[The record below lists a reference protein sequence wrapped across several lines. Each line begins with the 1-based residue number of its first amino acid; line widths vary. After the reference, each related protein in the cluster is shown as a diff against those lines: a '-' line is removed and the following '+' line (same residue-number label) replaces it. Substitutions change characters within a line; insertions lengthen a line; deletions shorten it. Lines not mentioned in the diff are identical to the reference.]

1 MPAKP
6 LERPQEPVPVRARWR
21 VILDRGHLLD
31 RLRSSRALVLWFLVV
46 SAETSAQVSGSAS
59 LLSDYRYR
67 GVSLSDG
74 NPAAQF
80 ALAYDGPSGWYAG
93 GFASTV
99 QLGYPTKR
107 ELQLVSFAGYASR
120 MPSGLSWEAG
130 ADYSYFTGG
139 QNYNYG
145 EVYVGIASEKVST
158 RLYYAPRYF
167 GQKSGV
173 IYGEINAS
181 QQLLDRVR
189 LLAHGGVL
197 LNNDQ
202 DAYRRPT
209 DRHVFDASVGVV
221 IDFDQISAQLSW
233 VGINSVYTPYPATSP
248 SSKNGPVLI
257 LLWSF

>member
-1 MPAKP
+1 
-6 LERPQEPVPVRARWR
+6 
-21 VILDRGHLLD
+21 
-31 RLRSSRALVLWFLVV
+31 
-46 SAETSAQVSGSAS
+46 
-59 LLSDYRYR
+59 
-67 GVSLSDG
+67 
-74 NPAAQF
+74 
-80 ALAYDGPSGWYAG
+80 
-93 GFASTV
+93 
-99 QLGYPTKR
+99 
-107 ELQLVSFAGYASR
+107 
-120 MPSGLSWEAG
+120 
-130 ADYSYFTGG
+130 
-139 QNYNYG
+139 
-145 EVYVGIASEKVST
+145 VYVGIASEKVST